1 MRKSRIFTTQ
11 HLECGKQLLLEEGAR
26 RYIVNVLRLKVGSE
40 IILFNGEGGQYTGI
54 ISNCSKNRL
63 EIRVT
68 NYSNTSLE
76 SHLTTSVAICI
87 SRGDRMDW
95 VIQKATEL
103 GASYI
108 TPIISERVTVNLS
121 SDTAKKRL
129 AHWRKVSI
137 SSCEQCGRNVLPKID
152 EPIKLDCWL
161 KAARSNLKYVLDQ
174 SGGNIDLT
182 QSNPSSIALLSG
194 PEGGFSKNEL
204 KLAQS
209 FDFIPISLGKR
220 TMRAETAPIAAL
232 TIAQTNW
239 GDLC

>member
-1 MRKSRIFTTQ
+1 MV
-11 HLECGKQLLLEEGAR
+11 LEEDAR
-26 RYIVNVLRLKVGSE
+26 RHIVNVLRLKTGSE
-40 IILFNGEGGQYTGI
+40 IILFNGEGGQFSGI
-54 ISNCSKNRL
+54 INNCSKKSI
-63 EIRVT
+63 EIVV
-68 NYSNTSLE
+68 SNFSNASLE
-76 SHLTTSVAICI
+76 SHLTTSVAVGI

-103 GASYI
+103 GASHI

-121 SDTAKKRL
+121 SDRAKKRL
-129 AHWRKVSI
+129 AHWRKISI

-161 KAARSNLKYVLDQ
+161 KTARSNLKYVLDQ
-174 SGGNIDLT
+174 SGDNMDLRPT
-182 QSNPSSIALLSG
+182 RPSSIALLSG
-194 PEGGFSKNEL
+194 PEGGFSKDEL

-209 FDFIPISLGKR
+209 SDFIPISLGKR
-220 TMRAETAPIAAL
+220 TMRAETAPIVAL

>member
-1 MRKSRIFTTQ
+1 M
-11 HLECGKQLLLEEGAR
+11 LEEDAR
-26 RYIVNVLRLKVGSE
+26 RHIVNVLRLKIGSE
-40 IILFNGEGGQYTGI
+40 IILFNGKGGQFTGI
-54 ISNCSKNRL
+54 IKDCSKKRV
-63 EIRVT
+63 EIMVS
-68 NYSNTSLE
+68 NFSNTSLE
-76 SHLTTSVAICI
+76 SHLKTSIAICI

-103 GASYI
+103 GASHI

-121 SDTAKKRL
+121 SNRAKKRL

-137 SSCEQCGRNVLPKID
+137 SSCEQCGRNILPKIY

-161 KAARSNLKYVLDQ
+161 KSARSNLKYVLDQ
-174 SGGNIDLT
+174 SGGNIDLN
-182 QSNPSSIALLSG
+182 QSKPSSIALLSG

-209 FDFIPISLGKR
+209 FNFIPVSLGKR
-220 TMRAETAPIAAL
+220 TMRAETAPIVAL

>member
-1 MRKSRIFTTQ
+1 MV
-11 HLECGKQLLLEEGAR
+11 LEEDAQR
-26 RYIVNVLRLKVGSE
+26 HIVNVLRLRIGSE
-40 IILFNGEGGQYTGI
+40 IILFNGEGGQFTGI
-54 ISNCSKNRL
+54 ISDCSKKRIEVL
-63 EIRVT
+63 V
-68 NYSNTSLE
+68 SNFSNASLE

-103 GASYI
+103 GVSYI

-121 SDTAKKRL
+121 PGRAKKRL

-161 KAARSNLKYVLDQ
+161 KAARYNLKYVLDQ

-182 QSNPSSIALLSG
+182 QSKPSSIALLSG

-204 KLAQS
+204 KLAQA